1 MDLGLGSIYLGIY
14 VIAWVITLVIYQKR
28 RHGIDAGS
36 IIIGA
41 FLLYSVFS
49 FFLFNNDFYGDE
61 FYSIKLFPLVYLFIM
76 TIISCSPIFLYTR
89 ARIHKI
95 VKPNMKLF
103 NAVSILMIVCTIID
117 LTQTLP
123 NVVSGITRIILE
135 SEAGVEIYQDSMDA
149 STTMN
154 IGDGKIESITSVLS
168 GVFADVSV
176 LMCFYNLT
184 LPKRNKWITIG
195 LFIAALNPIIY
206 NLSISQRGPATTAL
220 MTIAISY
227 FAVVRFVPD
236 NIKRKVRIAGIVLL
250 VLFSIPI
257 AAITASRFNREGTGG
272 AGASYLY
279 YLGQQNLSF
288 DMYAFDNNGIR
299 YGDRTFPI
307 FKRMLGFSNVPHNF
321 HERRAKYPHL
331 KINDETFIGYV
342 GDFVLDYGPII
353 AFLIFVVFTS
363 FVINATRVRKHKFYF
378 HQLILIHFVMCV
390 VFQGGI
396 KLFTY
401 ADLGNLK
408 IMGMFILYIAFGALQ
423 HSKRPKVKKAPVAL
437 EAGI

>member
-1 MDLGLGSIYLGIY
+1 MELVLEKIFLGIY
-14 VIAWVITLVIYQKR
+14 VVAWMVTLVLYQKK
-28 RHGIDAGS
+28 RHSVDAGTV
-36 IIIGA
+36 IIGT
-41 FLLYSVFS
+41 FLLCAVFS
-49 FFLFNNDFYGDE
+49 FFLYGNDFYGDE
-61 FYSIKLFPLVYLFIM
+61 FHSITLFPFIYLFIM
-76 TIISCSPIFLYTR
+76 TIISCSPIFRYTGAPIR
-89 ARIHKI
+89 EI
-95 VKPNMKLF
+95 VKPNMLVF
-103 NAVSILMIVCTIID
+103 NGVSILMIVCTIID

-123 NVVSGITRIILE
+123 NVVSGITRIIIE
-135 SEAGVEIYQDSMDA
+135 SEAGVEIYKDSMDA
-149 STTMN
+149 SSTMN

-220 MTIAISY
+220 MTIVISY

-236 NIKRKVRIAGIVLL
+236 SIKRKVRMAGIVML
-250 VLFSIPI
+250 VLFTIPI

-307 FKRMLGFSNVPHNF
+307 FKRMLGFSNVPRNF
-321 HERRAKYPHL
+321 HERRVKYPHL

-353 AFLIFVVFTS
+353 AFIIFVFFTS
-363 FVINATRVRKHKFYF
+363 FVNNATRVRNNRIYF
-378 HQLILIHFVMCV
+378 HQLILVHFVMCV
-390 VFQGGI
+390 VFQGSI

-408 IMGMFILYIAFGALQ
+408 ILGMFILYFAFNIFQ
-423 HSKRPKVKKAPVAL
+423 NPPRQKAICPPATIEL
-437 EAGI
+437 D